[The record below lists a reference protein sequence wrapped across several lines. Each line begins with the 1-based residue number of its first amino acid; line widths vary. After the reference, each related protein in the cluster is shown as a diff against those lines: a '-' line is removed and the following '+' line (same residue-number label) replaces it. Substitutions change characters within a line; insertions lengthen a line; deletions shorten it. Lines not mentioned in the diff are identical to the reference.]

1 MAGNNRRRRVERN
14 PPANSTTRRRFV
26 ANGKWI
32 ARVFAGRL
40 DRLSH
45 SSGVDPLLPA
55 LRQRFQT
62 ALNTALVV
70 GRPPE
75 CAIDLGPRTLA
86 AVALIAAEHPDASA
100 QIIAAAYDTFLDE
113 HG

>member
-1 MAGNNRRRRVERN
+1 M
-14 PPANSTTRRRFV
+14 
-26 ANGKWI
+26 
-32 ARVFAGRL
+32 FAGRL

-75 CAIDLGPRTLA
+75 CATDLGPRTLA

-113 HG
+113 HGWHNPIGSTGDHGRLNEEGIAGGRQSQRG

>member
-1 MAGNNRRRRVERN
+1 M
-14 PPANSTTRRRFV
+14 
-26 ANGKWI
+26 
-32 ARVFAGRL
+32 FAGRL
-40 DRLSH
+40 NHLSH
-45 SSGVDPLLPA
+45 SSGVDPLLPG

-75 CAIDLGPRTLA
+75 CAIGLGPQTLA
-86 AVALIAAEHPDASA
+86 AVTLIAADHPDASA
-100 QIIAAAYDTFLDE
+100 EIIAAAYDTFLDE